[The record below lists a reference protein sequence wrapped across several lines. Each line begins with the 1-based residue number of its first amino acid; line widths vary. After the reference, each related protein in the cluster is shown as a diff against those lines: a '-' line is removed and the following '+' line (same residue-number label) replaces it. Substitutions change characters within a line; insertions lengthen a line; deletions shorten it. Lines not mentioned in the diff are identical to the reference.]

1 LCPHAREFNPPEEP
15 WCGDAPRNEKL
26 PLTMLMPLAV
36 TGKQFVD
43 LFLPA
48 VSVASAA
55 ITTVSGLYA
64 LFCLATVDRD
74 RDDFAD
80 VMTTYVGMGLGIGM
94 LFGLLSGAIVFFLT
108 L

>member
-1 LCPHAREFNPPEEP
+1 
-15 WCGDAPRNEKL
+15 
-26 PLTMLMPLAV
+26 MLIPLAV
-36 TGKQFVD
+36 SGREFID

-55 ITTVSGLYA
+55 ITTISGLYA
-64 LFCLATVDRD
+64 LFCLATEDRE

-94 LFGLLSGAIVFFLT
+94 LFGMLSGAIVFFLT